1 MKQLVYKCIGGVL
14 LLALTLPVFAKD
26 AIEKTKEVKKSY
38 TVDASV
44 RLMVDNQF
52 GKVHINTSSSNT
64 LTVDILIRVKQ
75 SDEKKAQEMLD
86 KITIEI
92 REDLKSKK
100 EISFETKIGG
110 KLSNG
115 NKGEFSIDYVISM
128 PRQNP
133 LDVENSFGDV
143 FLDDFDGPLELD
155 VSYGAAKINR
165 VSGAASIEIAFG
177 SGTLA
182 YQKQGELE
190 VSYSKVQAEELGAVE
205 VDSEFSELVIGKA
218 NQVNL
223 DAKYGKVQIGEVQ
236 SLQADVQFAG
246 FELDKVYKSI
256 EADLQYADNAQ
267 IDWVSK
273 TATSVLVRSNF
284 GSIKVGLQKGMNSE
298 VSFKS
303 SFGDIEASESDFTF
317 NRLSKEDFKRSME
330 GKIGSGGTNKVQLS
344 ADYGKVK
351 VFVVD

>member
-44 RLMVDNQF
+44 RLKVDNQF
-52 GKVHINTSSSNT
+52 GKVHINTSNSNT
-64 LTVDILIRVKQ
+64 LTVDILVRVKQ
-75 SDEKKAQEMLD
+75 SDEKKAQELLD
-86 KITIEI
+86 KITIAI
-92 REDLKSKK
+92 NEDLKSAK

-110 KLSNG
+110 KFSNN
-115 NKGEFSIDYVISM
+115 NKGEFSIDYSISM

-133 LDVENSFGDV
+133 LEVENSFGDV
-143 FLDDFDGPLELD
+143 FLDDFDGSLDLE

-165 VSGAASIEIAFG
+165 ISGTASIEIAFG

-190 VSYSKVQAEELGAVE
+190 VSYSKVEAGELGVVE
-205 VDSEFSELVIGKA
+205 VDSEFSDLVITKG

-223 DAKYGKVQIGEVQ
+223 DAKYGKVKLGEVQ

-246 FELDKVYKSI
+246 FELSKVYKSI

-273 TATSVLVRSNF
+273 AVNSVKIRSNF
-284 GSIKVGLQKGMNSE
+284 GSIKVGLQRGMNAE

-303 SFGDIEASESDFTF
+303 SFGDIDASESDFDF

-330 GKIGSGGTNKVQLS
+330 GKIGSGGSNKVELS

-351 VFVVD
+351 VSVVD